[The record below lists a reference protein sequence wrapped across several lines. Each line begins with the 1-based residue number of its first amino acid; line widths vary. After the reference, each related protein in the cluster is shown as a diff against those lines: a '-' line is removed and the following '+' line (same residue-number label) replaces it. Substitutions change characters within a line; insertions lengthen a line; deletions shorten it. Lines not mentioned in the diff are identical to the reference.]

1 MSGQAIQELNMIDS
15 QTIQK
20 LRELPIEGVAER
32 LGIKVM
38 RHKALCPFH
47 DDTTPSLTF
56 YQARNTYRCFV
67 CDAHGG
73 TIDLVANKLHINF
86 PSACKWLADESN
98 VIICESLKEKPF
110 VPHPS
115 ASFTPERYV
124 RFFKR
129 PLLTKSARHFLYEER
144 HLDPRVIRWCRV
156 NSYRDKKGINWLQIP
171 YYNMGWKLTGIQL
184 RNLDYV
190 KSSSTTPRFRFPR
203 GSICHI
209 YNIPV
214 LNMLTEGEKL
224 FIAEG
229 CSDCWALLSSGHKA
243 IAIPSATL
251 LKEEDLNAIHSIL
264 MPKRISLHMYPDQD
278 APGER
283 LFLELKEKFP
293 NLVHHQLPEGCK
305 DFSEYYISQL

>member
-1 MSGQAIQELNMIDS
+1 MIDS
-15 QTIQK
+15 LTIQK

-73 TIDLVANKLHINF
+73 TIDLVANKLNINF

-98 VIICESLKEKPF
+98 VIISESPKEKSL

-129 PLLTKSARHFLYEER
+129 PLLTESARHFLYEER

-171 YYNMGWKLTGIQL
+171 YYDMEWKVTGIQL
-184 RNLDYV
+184 RNLNYV

-209 YNIPV
+209 YNLPV

-264 MPKRISLHMYPDQD
+264 MPKRVSLHMYPDQD

-293 NLVHHQLPEGCK
+293 DLVHHQLPEGCK